1 MNGSDNHFNFDVY
14 YIRWLVVA
22 LTHAFQSV
30 VRWASE
36 MSTEKYICIELFN
49 TINLY

>member
-14 YIRWLVVA
+14 YIAHA
-22 LTHAFQSV
+22 LPFK
-30 VRWASE
+30 
-36 MSTEKYICIELFN
+36 MSTEKKYICIELFN